1 MKKALKL
8 CGLTACCAVM
18 LSSYTCAYIDPSV
31 MTYTIQAIAGVVIA
45 VGAVAGIYWRKA
57 KKKVNEK
64 LGLDENR
71 NKEVE
76 SDVLEIKEDD
86 VEPQINVTSS
96 VKEPE
101 MLRPFIVEVIVNTVA
116 ASTAVG
122 TPESEQ
128 VAAVKVSPAG
138 SAGCTVKSR

>member
-1 MKKALKL
+1 M
-8 CGLTACCAVM
+8 TP
-18 LSSYTCAYIDPSV
+18 PSW
-31 MTYTIQAIAGVVIA
+31 TYTIQAIAGVVIA

-96 VKEPE
+96 VKDPE
-101 MLRPFIVEVIVNTVA
+101 E
-116 ASTAVG
+116 
-122 TPESEQ
+122 
-128 VAAVKVSPAG
+128 
-138 SAGCTVKSR
+138 

>member
-8 CGLTACCAVM
+8 CCLTACCAVM
-18 LSSYTCAYIDPSV
+18 HSSYTC
-31 MTYTIQAIAGVVIA
+31 TYTIQAIAGVVIA

-101 MLRPFIVEVIVNTVA
+101 E
-116 ASTAVG
+116 
-122 TPESEQ
+122 
-128 VAAVKVSPAG
+128 
-138 SAGCTVKSR
+138 

>member
-86 VEPQINVTSS
+86 VEPQINVTATVNDPAEKPPCPPAKASRTNPTSLVFYNDQPTKKEGEPFGSPS
-96 VKEPE
+96 V
-101 MLRPFIVEVIVNTVA
+101 
-116 ASTAVG
+116 
-122 TPESEQ
+122 
-128 VAAVKVSPAG
+128 
-138 SAGCTVKSR
+138 